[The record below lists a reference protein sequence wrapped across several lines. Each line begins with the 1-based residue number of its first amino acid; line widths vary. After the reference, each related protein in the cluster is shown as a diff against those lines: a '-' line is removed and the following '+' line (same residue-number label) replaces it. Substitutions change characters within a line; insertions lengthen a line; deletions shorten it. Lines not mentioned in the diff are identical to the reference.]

1 MGTSKKGARTS
12 TVAARTAT
20 ARTPA
25 TASATSAQIVDVG
38 CLRAAE
44 NGRTVGVY
52 HVVMGGPLRE
62 LVTR

>member
-1 MGTSKKGARTS
+1 
-12 TVAARTAT
+12 VAARTAT